1 MARRCGLT
9 GKGVQSGNQVSHSK
23 RKTRRRFLPNIQ
35 NVSLISDILGVRIP
49 LSVTASTLRSI
60 EINGGLD
67 AYILSTS
74 NTKLTD
80 EGLTLKK
87 RLKKFLVLAEAAVEV
102 EAA

>member
-9 GKGVQSGNQVSHSK
+9 GKGVQAGNMVSHSK

-35 NVSLISDILGVRIP
+35 NVSLISDILGKTIP

-67 AYILSTS
+67 AYMLSTANS
-74 NTKLTD
+74 KLTD
-80 EGLTLKK
+80 EGVSLKK
-87 RLKKFLVLAEAAVEV
+87 RLKKALTALQEAA
-102 EAA
+102 